1 MPQFAYV
8 VHSNPVPGREDEYN
22 DWYSNRHLAD
32 VVAVP
37 GFVSAQRF
45 RLTDVVADNL
55 PSQRY
60 MAIYTM
66 DTDEPEKV
74 LEHLTSLVET
84 GTMHMSEANTVFTRR
99 TPNKKQPKPTPMFKK
114 PYSHSQAR
122 SWPLVPENWAKGST
136 MSAAMRPPA

>member
-8 VHSNPVPGREDEYN
+8 VHSNPVAGREDEYN

-45 RLTDVVADNL
+45 CLTDAEAEGA
-55 PSQRY
+55 PQQKY

-66 DTDEPEKV
+66 DTDAPDKT
-74 LEHLTSLVET
+74 LAHLTSLVET
-84 GTMHMSEANTVFTRR
+84 GTMHMSDAFSMEGMATHLYAAI
-99 TPNKKQPKPTPMFKK
+99 TPVVSAQ
-114 PYSHSQAR
+114 
-122 SWPLVPENWAKGST
+122 AKGN
-136 MSAAMRPPA
+136 

>member
-1 MPQFAYV
+1 MPHFAYV

-45 RLTDVVADNL
+45 CLTDGDEEGR
-55 PSQRY
+55 PSQKY

-66 DTDEPEKV
+66 DTNAPGKT

-84 GTMHMSEANTVFTRR
+84 GAMHMSEAFSMEGMATHLYEAI
-99 TPNKKQPKPTPMFKK
+99 TPVVAAPT
-114 PYSHSQAR
+114 
-122 SWPLVPENWAKGST
+122 KGK
-136 MSAAMRPPA
+136 